1 MLETDINQAKTQL
14 DALLQTALAGDDV
27 IITKDGEPVLKLT
40 RINQTPKRRQS
51 GSARGQ
57 IVMAEDFDAPLDD
70 FHEYM
75 P

>member
-1 MLETDINQAKTQL
+1 MFEIDISQAKAQL

-27 IITKDGEPVLKLT
+27 IITKNNQPVLKLS
-40 RINQTPKRRQS
+40 RVGQTVKRRQS

-57 IVMAEDFDAPLDD
+57 IKMAEDFDAPLDD
-70 FHEYM
+70 FREYM